1 MNDTTIPNS
10 TPDLYEDRQQTDQIT
25 VIDHPEHQVA
35 GIPAADQPLRVRR
48 GELIRTSDDMPL
60 ADPMVV
66 RTRLGKYTSIS
77 GSLVRTSE
85 FDERFYF
92 NGRLGVFYSRESTL
106 LKVWA
111 PTAEEVTLEIWESAD
126 PGSSLIQRLPMHQ
139 SDVGVWELEL
149 AGDCHLVAYT
159 YHLAF
164 ADGTEHSTVD
174 PYARAVGLNGKKGV
188 ILDPESVHIE
198 GFYRMA
204 PFTHP
209 VDAVIYELH
218 IRDFTVDPESGVSQP
233 GRFLGAVESGTVNSN
248 GSPTGL
254 DHLKSLGVTHV
265 QILPMYDFASVDE
278 ARAQFQYNWGYDPQ
292 NFNAPE
298 GSYSTD
304 PSDPIARIRELKS
317 MIKAFH
323 DAGIRVIMD
332 VVYNHVYEVS
342 DHPLHK
348 TAPGYFFRYDR
359 KGTLSNGTGVGNDTA
374 SERRMM
380 RKFMLDSIRYWL
392 EEFHLDGFRFD
403 LMGIHDVDTMN
414 EIRRLMDT
422 IDPSILLL
430 GEGWNLST
438 ELPEGDKAWQG
449 NARKMPRIGHFNDSL
464 RDAVK
469 GSTFQLQEKGFVSG
483 HHRDQRIVA
492 DDLFGRIDSRIYFGP
507 DQVIQ
512 YVEAH
517 DNHTLFDKLCLS
529 DPSDSAETRIRRHTL
544 ATSLVLLAQGVPF
557 LHGGQEFLRTK
568 QGVENSYRSGD
579 QINRFDWLRPDQY
592 RDAVEYVK
600 GLIAL
605 RRSQRLLRL
614 RSADEIRNSLHLLQA
629 RGGVICW
636 HLADQKEE
644 LLILVNG
651 NDASH
656 RGTVIQGD
664 WEVLVRQMKVLPAPV
679 KVHLN
684 RDHYQIPALS
694 AVVLHRNRS

>member
-1 MNDTTIPNS
+1 MNDIHDTHSSLDSLAEP
-10 TPDLYEDRQQTDQIT
+10 LQTDEVT
-25 VIDHPEHQVA
+25 VIDHPEHQMGGFQVN
-35 GIPAADQPLRVRR
+35 DQPLRVKRR
-48 GELIRTSDDMPL
+48 ELFKTSDDMPL
-60 ADPMVV
+60 SDPMVV
-66 RTRLGKYTSIS
+66 RTRTGKYTSIS
-77 GSLVRTSE
+77 GSLIRTAE
-85 FDERFYF
+85 FDDRFYF
-92 NGRLGVFYSRESTL
+92 SGRLGSFYSRDSTM

-111 PTAEEVTLEIWESAD
+111 PTAAEVSIEIWESPE
-126 PGSSLIQRLPMHQ
+126 PGAAITQRLPLHQ
-139 SDVGVWELEL
+139 TDAGVWEIEL
-149 AGDCHLVAYT
+149 AGDCHLLAYT
-159 YHLAF
+159 YHLTF
-164 ADGTEHSTVD
+164 SDGTNHSTVD
-174 PYARAVGLNGKKGV
+174 PYARAVSLNGEKGV

-218 IRDFTVDPESGVSQP
+218 IRDFTVDPESGASQP
-233 GRFLGAVESGTVNSN
+233 GRFLGAVEPGTTNRN
-248 GSPTGL
+248 GSSTGL
-254 DHLKSLGVTHV
+254 DHLKNLGVTHV
-265 QILPMYDFASVDE
+265 QILPMYDYATVDE
-278 ARAQFQYNWGYDPQ
+278 ANPQFQYNWGYDPQ
-292 NFNAPE
+292 NFNVPE
-298 GSYSTD
+298 GSYATD
-304 PSDPIARIRELKS
+304 PADPVARIRELKT

-414 EIRRLMDT
+414 EIRRLADT
-422 IDPSILLL
+422 IDPSIILL
-430 GEGWNLST
+430 GEGWNLGT
-438 ELPEGDKAWQG
+438 ELPDGDKAWQG
-449 NARKMPRIGHFNDSL
+449 NARKMPRIAHFNDSL

-469 GSTFQLQEKGFVSG
+469 GSTFQLKEKGFISG
-483 HHRDQRIVA
+483 HHRDQRVVA
-492 DDLFGRIDSRIYFGP
+492 DDLFGRIDGRNYFGP

-517 DNHTLFDKLCLS
+517 DNHTLFDKLCHTDPTDS
-529 DPSDSAETRIRRHTL
+529 DETRIRRHTL

-568 QGVENSYRSGD
+568 QGLENSYRSGD
-579 QINRFDWLRPDQY
+579 QINRFDWLRLDQY
-592 RDAVEYVK
+592 HDAVEYVK

-605 RRSQRLLRL
+605 RRTQRLLRL
-614 RSADEIRNSLHLLQA
+614 RSVDEIRSSLHLLQA
-629 RGGVICW
+629 RGGVISW
-636 HLADQKEE
+636 HLADQQEE

-651 NDASH
+651 NDAPH
-656 RGTVIQGD
+656 RGMVIEGD
-664 WEVLVRQMKVLPAPV
+664 WDVLVRQMKVLPAPV
-679 KVHLN
+679 RIHFQ

-694 AVVLHRNRS
+694 ALVLHRNRS